1 MGNTDWRIS
10 MDPTLKSKT
19 TAALKDE
26 ITHLSP
32 QLRMAAKYVIDH
44 PSDFGLDPIR
54 ETARKAHVSTYT
66 LVNMA
71 KHMGFSGYED
81 FREPFRH
88 ALVSG
93 SNTSSEPDWLGDF
106 RDESELGPVF
116 ADAVKN
122 TMSIV
127 TNSLQRQ
134 QIEGLK
140 AAAEALQAAD
150 TVYLTAVRSSYAMA
164 YYLHY
169 VGRMALPSLQL
180 IPRHMNSAIDDL
192 IHAKPGDML
201 IAITV
206 TPYSRETVE
215 ACKFAKAKGV
225 KLLLITDS
233 EVVSPDF
240 TPEFT
245 LVASVL
251 STHNF
256 GCYSGMM
263 AVIESLISI
272 LMHRGGDEA
281 RARIK
286 SYETLRKENNAYWV
300 PQKKH

>member
-1 MGNTDWRIS
+1 
-10 MDPTLKSKT
+10 MDPTLKSNT
-19 TAALKDE
+19 IAALKVE
-26 ITHLSP
+26 IAHLSP
-32 QLRMAAKYVIDH
+32 QLRTAAKYVIDH
-44 PSDFGLDPIR
+44 SSDFGLDPIR

-71 KHMGFSGYED
+71 KHMGFSGYEA

-93 SNTSSEPDWLGDF
+93 SHVS
-106 RDESELGPVF
+106 RDTAWMNDLRETGGMGPVF

-127 TNSLQRQ
+127 TNSLERQ
-134 QIEGLK
+134 QVEELD
-140 AAAEALQAAD
+140 AAAKALQAAD
-150 TVYLTAVRSSYAMA
+150 AVYLTAVRSSYAMA

-169 VGRMALPSLQL
+169 VGRMALPHLQL

-192 IHAKPGDML
+192 NHANPGDML

-206 TPYSRETVE
+206 TPYSRETIE

-233 EVVSPDF
+233 EVVSAEF
-240 TPEFT
+240 EPEFT

-256 GCYSGMM
+256 GCFSGMM
-263 AVIESLISI
+263 AVIESLIAI
-272 LMHRGGDEA
+272 LMHRGGEAA
-281 RARIK
+281 RARIN

-300 PQKKH
+300 AQKKH